1 MSPLISVDE
10 LRALDPAPV
19 LVDVTW
25 NLAGP
30 PGKQAYDAGHLPGAY
45 FVDLD
50 TELASAPGPGR
61 HPLPAATTVT
71 ETFRRLGITSTDTPV
86 VVYDAAT
93 SMSAARAWWTF
104 RYFGLTNVQVLN
116 GGLAAWR
123 TAGGELTT
131 EAPTGEQSTESS
143 ITNSAGGY
151 GTTSEVAGGLIA
163 TPGHIP
169 VLDAEGAAAV
179 AAKGVLLDAR
189 APERFAGEVEPMD
202 PVAGHIPG
210 AVNAPT
216 TANVDE
222 TGHFLPPADLQAR
235 FTALGVTPD
244 TETAVYC
251 GSGVTA
257 AHEALALESAGLPAT
272 VYIGSWSEWITD
284 PTRPVAT
291 GKD

>member
-1 MSPLISVDE
+1 MSPLITVDE
-10 LRALDPAPV
+10 LRALGTPV

-30 PGKQAYDAGHLPGAY
+30 PGKEAYDAGHLPGAY

-50 TELASAPGPGR
+50 TELAGPPGPGR
-61 HPLPAATTVT
+61 HPLPDATTVT
-71 ETFRRLGITSTDTPV
+71 ATFHRIGIVAADTPV
-86 VVYDAAT
+86 VVYDAAN
-93 SMSAARAWWTF
+93 SMSAARARWIF
-104 RYFGLTNVQVLN
+104 RYFGLTDVRVLD
-116 GGLAAWR
+116 GGLAAWK
-123 TAGGELTT
+123 
-131 EAPTGEQSTESS
+131 
-143 ITNSAGGY
+143 SAGGQTVVDAPADGA
-151 GTTSEVAGGLIA
+151 GTFTA
-163 TPGHIP
+163 TPGHLP
-169 VLDAEGAAAV
+169 MLDAEGAAA
-179 AAKGVLLDAR
+179 AAESGVLLDAR

-222 TGHFLPPADLQAR
+222 SGHFLPAADLRAR

-244 TETAVYC
+244 AEVAVYC

-272 VYIGSWSEWITD
+272 VYLGSWSEWITNPD
-284 PTRPVAT
+284 RPVAT